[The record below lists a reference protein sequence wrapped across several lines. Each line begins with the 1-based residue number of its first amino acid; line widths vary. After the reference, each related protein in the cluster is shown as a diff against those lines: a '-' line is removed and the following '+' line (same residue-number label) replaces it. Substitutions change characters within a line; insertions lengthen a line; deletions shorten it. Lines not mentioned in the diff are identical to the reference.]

1 MVADS
6 ENRQQEIKPRVG
18 NDLVGCTSMR
28 GRTSNKFGCV
38 GINLSRDFHFNTIQ
52 LSDLGRKMK
61 ASHFSETFAFTEI
74 AIGLITFITRLMG
87 SVIRKVDVKIYVV

>member
-6 ENRQQEIKPRVG
+6 ENRENELKPG
-18 NDLVGCTSMR
+18 DGDHLVDCTSMR

-38 GINLSRDFHFNTIQ
+38 GTNLSRGFDSNRIQ

-61 ASHFSETFAFTEI
+61 ASHFSETFAFTKI
-74 AIGLITFITRLMG
+74 AIGVFMFC
-87 SVIRKVDVKIYVV
+87 